1 MITVNRCGYDSRHM
15 LVLNTC
21 IPAGYEDYTLL
32 LVKTNAFFEQNG
44 ILIDTPPGT
53 VILYDRHVPI
63 RYGCRE
69 PHYNDDWIHFELH
82 GDDTDLL
89 QRLCLPLSTP
99 FVLPFM
105 GTLTDYCR
113 LVVTEKFSSHLY
125 REDTLDALMHTLL
138 YTLASLYHGARDVNS
153 RNKYYYPL
161 SRLRMEILNAP
172 DKKWN
177 VDDLASQV
185 PVSTSHFQHL
195 YKLFFGVTCIQDI
208 IAARIK
214 QAKYYL
220 RTTEMS
226 VHALA
231 AFCGYENELHFM
243 RQFKKQ
249 TGMTPSQYRNLNR
262 S

>member
-82 GDDTDLL
+82 GDDADLL
-89 QRLCLPLSTP
+89 QRLSLPLSTP

-105 GTLTDYCR
+105 GSLTDYCR

-138 YTLASLYHGARDVNS
+138 YTLASLYHGVRDVNS

-172 DKKWN
+172 DKNGMWTTWQARFPSAHPTFSISINFFRCHLHPGYHCRPDQAGKILPADHGN
-177 VDDLASQV
+177 VRSFPCRL
-185 PVSTSHFQHL
+185 
-195 YKLFFGVTCIQDI
+195 
-208 IAARIK
+208 
-214 QAKYYL
+214 L
-220 RTTEMS
+220 R
-226 VHALA
+226 L
-231 AFCGYENELHFM
+231 
-243 RQFKKQ
+243 
-249 TGMTPSQYRNLNR
+249 
-262 S
+262 